1 MADIRIHDITGEVT
15 IARFT
20 RAEAKA
26 LKPISGTPPFRATRE
41 LIRRVGSDCT
51 VEIDGNAYWAID
63 PADYAGVAGANGRYA
78 ATPPPACMPATAPAS
93 LVRDLS
99 FRTALSELPQ
109 PIHVPAVL
117 FHPLRFRPVT
127 FPLGRTRLTTSP
139 APMGSPADMMIGM
152 TLFALSAPNVAGVPL
167 ATMTSTGSSTNSAAN
182 FGNRSAA
189 PSANRYS
196 TPKSL
201 PS

>member
-15 IARFT
+15 IARFP

-26 LKPISGTPPFRATRE
+26 LKPISGIPPFRATRE

-109 PIHVPAVL
+109 PIHSISRLARTSSAGGTSSPSALAVL
-117 FHPLRFRPVT
+117 RLITSSNFVGCSIGKSPGLAPLKI
-127 FPLGRTRLTTSP
+127 S
-139 APMGSPADMMIGM
+139 
-152 TLFALSAPNVAGVPL
+152 
-167 ATMTSTGSSTNSAAN
+167 
-182 FGNRSAA
+182 
-189 PSANRYS
+189 
-196 TPKSL
+196 
-201 PS
+201 